1 METHVNRCSISYRTV
16 GEGVPIVFIQGVGI
30 HGSGWDPQVSE
41 LGAHFRCIT
50 FDNRGI
56 GESQPAGA
64 AITVNQM
71 VEDTLAVMD
80 AAGVRTAHIVGHS
93 LGGMIAQRVAQT
105 ARPRVLSLSLLCTS
119 GRGADATRPALD
131 LIWLGIR
138 SNVGPLRSR
147 RMAFLRVVLPDAYIA
162 TQDRNALAAR
172 FAKIIGHDPGVPPPV
187 TMKQLGALRGF
198 DGRPALSQ
206 LAGIPTLVIAAAH
219 DRIFPPRFVRA
230 LALGI
235 PGARY
240 VELDGA
246 HGVTIQR
253 SAEVNQ
259 QLRDHFSRVA
269 P

>member
-1 METHVNRCSISYRTV
+1 V
-16 GEGVPIVFIQGVGI
+16 GAGVPIVFIQGVGI

-41 LGAHFRCIT
+41 LGAHCIT

-80 AAGVRTAHIVGHS
+80 AAGVQAAHIVGHS

-119 GRGADATRPALD
+119 GRG
-131 LIWLGIR
+131 R
-138 SNVGPLRSR
+138 SNVGPLKSR

-172 FAKIIGHDPGVPPPV
+172 FAKIIGHDPGVPP
-187 TMKQLGALRGF
+187 R
-198 DGRPALSQ
+198 
-206 LAGIPTLVIAAAH
+206 
-219 DRIFPPRFVRA
+219 
-230 LALGI
+230 
-235 PGARY
+235 
-240 VELDGA
+240 
-246 HGVTIQR
+246 
-253 SAEVNQ
+253 
-259 QLRDHFSRVA
+259 
-269 P
+269 